1 MQIQLSLHVFGSLK
15 GYTTL
20 AKTADVTSVETA
32 FLERFSFGQ
41 TTDQSYLDS
50 LDTNPAFISRSLPSG
65 RWAITRVTKGPPDDY
80 NRQTML
86 FTTAI
91 LTMTDWLD
99 ILHCNFMPL
108 LQELRLIHFSQGEQL
123 SQIVIDI
130 SVERQTPPAELREK
144 IIPLLSAIE
153 TNESSGRNVILLND
167 TSYNADILSWL
178 NMLLPRQNRAVF
190 SCASRSLSDGL
201 DVDVISMARSASF
214 GNSTRRPIQFSPD
227 RVTDKAPFTQMV
239 DHHWQERG
247 MPPWKF
253 IDKCQSFTFD
263 KNLSDFSAPAPPTIR
278 PVRRPTVLKAMRQR
292 VVPPLVI
299 KIVLFFLIIA
309 ILATTGYFVKT
320 RIKTTKAVSVLL
332 VESKDFI
339 SKNGDLSAITQK
351 FNGLI
356 DDCRKL
362 INRIDTLEASANDS
376 RLIDAKKELESWLNK
391 ASERQMTSEDIKN
404 LLADCE
410 RNRLEDLPSAYPN
423 RQQVELVLDL
433 KQRCVSCLKNAIEF
447 KEDYK
452 TQLGK
457 FIYQISKWQNKTED
471 LLQDLRKSYEDIP
484 KDILEKTP
492 SAYDEPSVKDH
503 NNIIEQ
509 LEKIKQRTSFSNAL
523 KSPIPEH
530 QRIVKD
536 LDANID
542 KNMKTASNNIGLM
555 EQYRQ
560 NSFAK
565 IDEVEKYLTDVNNI
579 GADPCCIQRLDGKKE
594 EIEIAKKYWAANP
607 KIDEVGR
614 KLSSAINISE
624 AEKYLADMNS
634 ISTDPNY
641 VQRLAKIEA
650 DVKDAE
656 RYWPTKV
663 DEVRKKLSDARN
675 FLQQIET
682 IDKEINETEKH
693 LADPNSRQILLDIS
707 KRINELKKSCP
718 PTENRKNRFIELF
731 KNWQKK
737 LRDDGNNIESIE
749 SCRSPNPSDP
759 NGDKLSY
766 EDVGKILD
774 CLNNPRKDNK
784 ENVQTD
790 RDPNSASTN

>member
-1 MQIQLSLHVFGSLK
+1 LLDGVMQIQLSLHVFGSLK

-65 RWAITRVTKGPPDDY
+65 RWAITRVTKGQHDDY

-91 LTMTDWLD
+91 LMMTDWLD

-108 LQELRLIHFSQGEQL
+108 LQELRLIRFSQGEQL
-123 SQIVIDI
+123 SKIVIDV

-144 IIPLLSAIE
+144 IISLLSAIE

-178 NMLLPRQNRAVF
+178 NMLLPRQNRAIF

-201 DVDVISMARSASF
+201 DVDVVSMAKAASF
-214 GNSTRRPIQFSPD
+214 GNSTRRPIQFSPA

-239 DHHWQERG
+239 DRHWQERG

-263 KNLSDFSAPAPPTIR
+263 KNLSNFSEPTPPTLR
-278 PVRRPTVLKAMRQR
+278 PVRRPTVLKAMRRR
-292 VVPPLVI
+292 VVSPLVI
-299 KIVLFFLIIA
+299 KIVLFLLIIA

-320 RIKTTKAVSVLL
+320 RIKTAKTVNVLL
-332 VESKDFI
+332 VESNDFI

-351 FNGLI
+351 LDSLI
-356 DDCRKL
+356 GDCERL
-362 INRIDTLEASANDS
+362 INDIAKLDASTNDS
-376 RLIDAKKELESWLNK
+376 RLVDAKKQLKDWLDK

-404 LLADCE
+404 LLTDCE

-423 RQQVELVLDL
+423 SQQVELVLDL

-457 FIYQISKWQNKTED
+457 FITQISKWQNKTED

-492 SAYDEPSVKDH
+492 SSYDESSVKDH

-560 NSFAK
+560 NSSAT
-565 IDEVEKYLTDVNNI
+565 IGEVEKYLADVNNV
-579 GADPCCIQRLDGKKE
+579 GADPNCIQRLCEKKKK
-594 EIEIAKKYWAANP
+594 IEDAKKCWLANP
-607 KIDEVGR
+607 KIDEVDK
-614 KLSSAINISE
+614 KLLSAINISE

-641 VQRLAKIEA
+641 VQRLDKIEA

-663 DEVRKKLSDARN
+663 DEVGERLSDAKK
-675 FLQQIET
+675 FLQQIEA
-682 IDKEINETEKH
+682 IRKEISEIQKH
-693 LADPNSRQILLDIS
+693 LADPNCEQILLDTSI
-707 KRINELKKSCP
+707 KINELKKSYP
-718 PTENRKNRFIELF
+718 PTENLKNRFIELF
-731 KNWQKK
+731 KNWRNKM
-737 LRDDGNNIESIE
+737 RDDGNNIESIE
-749 SCRSPNPSDP
+749 SCRSTDPSDP

-774 CLNNPRKDNK
+774 CLGNLRKDK
-784 ENVQTD
+784 K
-790 RDPNSASTN
+790 